1 MSEKYFTITEEGT
14 NRQFKLIMSY
24 NSTTIDIELQSKDNP
39 KEKYELKNLSLS
51 YFQNI
56 KDYQKYDTIKKIVD
70 LISEKLE
77 KKNFLLRIGALLNI
91 KFENLSDGAFYV
103 PFILK
108 NIGSVTSG
116 GTSSSSS
123 DVQLKEEIA
132 RLRKENLDLRAQLEK
147 SSSSGSSMKKSSIN
161 ANSKVPPKTTPPP
174 QPKVQT
180 TSHQPQKTNPPP
192 PQKTS
197 PKPPAFDTKPAN
209 PGIQIVG
216 SYVPPSMNKTGNI
229 FDRIEQTIKLKN
241 DMKKTLDEI
250 YNRLNDTKARI
261 DAFVNKAF
269 ANNPSPEDKKKALNL
284 ITEVLLLRQ
293 GFKDID
299 NYQEIFQ
306 KEVKEKGIKFNA
318 NDKEKF
324 DDSMLILGK
333 SFPYALT
340 PYHQKINHLLI
351 QTIHDFFI
359 EKNLRFYKP
368 KELEEVQKMREKLK

>member
-14 NRQFKLIMSY
+14 NKQFKLIMSY
-24 NSTTIDIELQSKDNP
+24 NSSTIDIELQRKDNP
-39 KEKYELKNLSLS
+39 KEKYELKNLNIA
-51 YFQNI
+51 YFHKI
-56 KDYQKYDTIKKIVD
+56 KYYQQFDTIKKIAD
-70 LISEKLE
+70 NISIILE
-77 KKNFLLRIGALLNI
+77 KKNFLLRTGALLDI
-91 KFENLSDGAFYV
+91 RFESSSNEISNV
-103 PFILK
+103 PFVLK
-108 NIGSVTSG
+108 IVGNTTSG
-116 GTSSSSS
+116 DTSSGSSS
-123 DVQLKEEIA
+123 EAQLREEIA

-147 SSSSGSSMKKSSIN
+147 VSSPSSNIKKPN
-161 ANSKVPPKTTPPP
+161 TNTKVTPKTTPPP
-174 QPKVQT
+174 QPKAPT
-180 TSHQPQKTNPPP
+180 ISKNPPKTNPPP
-192 PQKTS
+192 PQKTA
-197 PKPPAFDTKPAN
+197 PKPTVQDTKSSN
-209 PGIQIVG
+209 SSIQIVG
-216 SYVPPSMNKTGNI
+216 TYVPPSLNKNGNI

-250 YNRLNDTKARI
+250 FNRLNDVKARI

-306 KEVKEKGIKFNA
+306 KEVKEKGIKFS
-318 NDKEKF
+318 DIEKEKF

-333 SFPYALT
+333 SFPYSLT

-368 KELEEVQKMREKLK
+368 KELEEVQKMKDKLK

>member
-14 NRQFKLIMSY
+14 NKQFKAIMSY
-24 NSTTIDIELQSKDNP
+24 NSSTIDIELQSKDNP
-39 KEKYELKNLSLS
+39 KEKYEIKNLTLA
-51 YFQNI
+51 YFHKI
-56 KDYQKYDTIKKIVD
+56 KNYQKLDTIKLIAD
-70 LISEKLE
+70 LISKQLE
-77 KKNFLLRIGALLNI
+77 NKNFLLRTGALLDIKIVSPSETSCAPLVLKKVGNI
-91 KFENLSDGAFYV
+91 TSG
-103 PFILK
+103 
-108 NIGSVTSG
+108 VTSSG
-116 GTSSSSS
+116 SNSE
-123 DVQLKEEIA
+123 VQLREEIA

-147 SSSSGSSMKKSSIN
+147 VSSSPSNPVKKPTTN
-161 ANSKVPPKTTPPP
+161 AKVPQKTTPPP
-174 QPKVQT
+174 QPKAST
-180 TSHQPQKTNPPP
+180 TSNYPPKTNPPP

-197 PKPPAFDTKPAN
+197 PKPPLVDTKSSN
-209 PGIQIVG
+209 PSIQIVG
-216 SYVPPSMNKTGNI
+216 SYIPPSMNKKGNI

-250 YNRLNDTKARI
+250 FNRLNDVKARI
-261 DAFVNKAF
+261 DNFVNKAF
-269 ANNPSPEDKKKALNL
+269 ANNPTPEDKKKALNL

-306 KEVKEKGIKFNA
+306 NEVKEKGIKFSA

-333 SFPYALT
+333 SFPYSLT

>member
-1 MSEKYFTITEEGT
+1 MSEKYFTIAEEGT
-14 NRQFKLIMSY
+14 NKLFKLIMSY
-24 NSTTIDIELQSKDNP
+24 NSSTIDIELQSKDNP
-39 KEKYELKNLSLS
+39 KEKYELKNLSLA
-51 YFQNI
+51 YFHKI
-56 KDYQKYDTIKKIVD
+56 KDYQQFDTIKKIAD
-70 LISEKLE
+70 LISTKIE
-77 KKNFLLRIGALLNI
+77 KKNFLLRTGALLDI
-91 KFENLSDGAFYV
+91 KFVNPSNEISYV
-103 PFILK
+103 PFVIK
-108 NIGSVTSG
+108 NVGNTTSG
-116 GTSSSSS
+116 GTSSGSSE
-123 DVQLKEEIA
+123 VQLREEIA

-147 SSSSGSSMKKSSIN
+147 VSSPSNTIKKPTTN
-161 ANSKVPPKTTPPP
+161 AKVPPKATPPP
-174 QPKVQT
+174 QPKAPT
-180 TSHQPQKTNPPP
+180 TSNHPPKTNPPP

-197 PKPPAFDTKPAN
+197 PKLLAQDTKSSN
-209 PGIQIVG
+209 PSVQIVG
-216 SYVPPSMNKTGNI
+216 SYVPPSMNKNGSI

-250 YNRLNDTKARI
+250 FNRFNDVKARI

-306 KEVKEKGIKFNA
+306 KEVKEKGIKFSA
-318 NDKEKF
+318 SDKEKF

-333 SFPYALT
+333 SFPYSLT

-368 KELEEVQKMREKLK
+368 KELEEVQKMKEKLK